1 MALSNK
7 RLVSQQNYRKTK
19 KGHLVNFLGLAKNR
33 AKIQNLSCNL
43 TLEYL
48 ELIANDECPV
58 FNTPF
63 VWGQSNGKH
72 PYRPSLDRVIPNLG
86 YIKGN
91 VVFISMKANS
101 IKQDVTEK
109 ELYAVADW
117 LHDKRKEVLENVKPK
132 PVTPLP
138 DEDNWEGEMHPQHR
152 TISSTGTGK
161 DSDNTDHHSGTVYR
175 QDVGDSPKES
185 GRDSMGHGDKEVGT
199 SQAPQSEQ
207 DNWELHPTYGW
218 VERTG

>member
-1 MALSNK
+1 MVLLNK
-7 RLVSQQNYRKTK
+7 QLVRQQNYRKTK
-19 KGHLVNFLGLAKNR
+19 KGHLVNFLGHARGR
-33 AKIQNLSCNL
+33 AKVQNLPCNL

-48 ELIANDECPV
+48 ESIASDECPV

-72 PYRPSLDRVIPNLG
+72 PYRPSLDRVVPDLG

-91 VVFISMKANS
+91 VVFISFKANA
-101 IKQDVTEK
+101 IKQNVTEK

-152 TISSTGTGK
+152 TISTAGAGK

-185 GRDSMGHGDKEVGT
+185 GRDSMGHGDQKVGT
-199 SQAPQSEQ
+199 SETLESVQ

-218 VERTG
+218 IERKG

>member
-7 RLVSQQNYRKTK
+7 MLVRQQNYRKTK
-19 KGHLVNFLGLAKNR
+19 KGHLVNFLGHAKSR
-33 AKIQNLSCNL
+33 AKIQNLPCDL

-48 ELIANDECPV
+48 ESIANDECPV

-72 PYRPSLDRVIPNLG
+72 PYRPSLDRVVPDLG
-86 YIKGN
+86 YVKGN
-91 VVFISMKANS
+91 VVFISLKANI
-101 IKQDVTEK
+101 IKQDITEK

-132 PVTPLP
+132 PVAPLP

-152 TISSTGTGK
+152 TISTTGIGK
-161 DSDNTDHHSGTVYR
+161 DSDNADHHSGTVYR
-175 QDVGDSPKES
+175 QDVNHSTQES
-185 GRDSMGHGDKEVGT
+185 SRDSVGHGNTEMGT
-199 SQAPQSEQ
+199 SETLESVQ

-218 VERTG
+218 IERKG